1 MSEAGLGARQWSDDP
16 SAGRVILMMKN
27 SDLAWILGTL
37 VGISFL
43 FSGIDMLGFSAG
55 FHSKN
60 YDLSRGYR
68 FK

>member
-1 MSEAGLGARQWSDDP
+1 
-16 SAGRVILMMKN
+16 MMKN